1 MECEKV
7 VYLIYQLTTN
17 TNTMKKL
24 KEFTIHI
31 KTQFGLGQFKLKASS
46 FEDAYNRLS
55 PKYKKTLIIIY
66 DENHESFSA

>member
-1 MECEKV
+1 
-7 VYLIYQLTTN
+7 
-17 TNTMKKL
+17 MKKL

-66 DENHESFSA
+66 DENDESFSA